1 MKNKY
6 RLAEVINYI
15 YYKKP
20 TMLHF
25 KFSFVFPHT
34 MMVPP
39 LFLSI
44 GMNCSY
50 QRRGNMLEP
59 PSEAFTSPLH
69 IPDNES
75 NDILPAQPTLQ
86 LLPRD
91 SVVHYPQRPI
101 PTVLNLST
109 IPHDSALT
117 PIDDEPRIL

>member
-1 MKNKY
+1 
-6 RLAEVINYI
+6 
-15 YYKKP
+15 
-20 TMLHF
+20 
-25 KFSFVFPHT
+25 
-34 MMVPP
+34 MV
-39 LFLSI
+39 
-44 GMNCSY
+44 
-50 QRRGNMLEP
+50 EP

-101 PTVLNLST
+101 PAVLNLST
-109 IPHDSALT
+109 IRHDSALT